1 MVNWTLV
8 FASFGAVVATFDAYW
23 FLRLAYTRIITLF
36 RRRMAIT
43 DDSIVYSICSTHDI
57 DFFCHMNNAKYFKEL
72 DFARFDFYFRSGLSD
87 YVEARKEIYVVQHAA
102 MIRYRRPLNFLM
114 PFIVKTRMVYYD
126 ERSLYFE
133 QSFISKPDNFIRA
146 VALCKNTI
154 VNCNVMDMMK
164 ELYQYDQPECPPD
177 LAKFIEANE
186 ISSNKLKLKGHPIS
200 EGTSL
205 SNMDKKEE

>member
-1 MVNWTLV
+1 MIRYRRPLNFLIPFIVIFVKPIYQVVSPCPGTKTHFLLL
-8 FASFGAVVATFDAYW
+8 FFGRLYIQI
-23 FLRLAYTRIITLF
+23 LRNDCIVLILIISNLLF
-36 RRRMAIT
+36 Q
-43 DDSIVYSICSTHDI
+43 DSIIHSICSTHDI

-114 PFIVKTRMVYYD
+114 PFIVKTKMVYYD

-133 QSFISKPDNFIRA
+133 QTFISKPDNFIRA

-154 VNCNVMDMMK
+154 GCDYLNG
-164 ELYQYDQPECPPD
+164 
-177 LAKFIEANE
+177 FI
-186 ISSNKLKLKGHPIS
+186 
-200 EGTSL
+200 
-205 SNMDKKEE
+205 

>member
-1 MVNWTLV
+1 MYCDFCKTHIPS
-8 FASFGAVVATFDAYW
+8 SFPLPRHKNSLFCFLGVSTFKSNDCIV
-23 FLRLAYTRIITLF
+23 LLLIIFNLLF
-36 RRRMAIT
+36 Q
-43 DDSIVYSICSTHDI
+43 DSIIHSICSTHDI

-114 PFIVKTRMVYYD
+114 PFIVKTKMVYYD

-133 QSFISKPDNFIRA
+133 QTFISKPDNFIRA

-154 VNCNVMDMMK
+154 GV
-164 ELYQYDQPECPPD
+164 
-177 LAKFIEANE
+177 I
-186 ISSNKLKLKGHPIS
+186 I
-200 EGTSL
+200 
-205 SNMDKKEE
+205 